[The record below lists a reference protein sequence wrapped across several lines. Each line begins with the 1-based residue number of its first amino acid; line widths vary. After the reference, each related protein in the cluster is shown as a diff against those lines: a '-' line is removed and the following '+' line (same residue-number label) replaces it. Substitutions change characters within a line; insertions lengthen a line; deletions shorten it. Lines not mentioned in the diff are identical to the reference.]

1 MITPDSL
8 DQAPRLVDELC
19 AQAGALAE
27 RTVALRSR
35 WIYNLGK
42 SGEVGAAYI
51 AAMPEAAQ
59 GNG

>member
-1 MITPDSL
+1 MELGS
-8 DQAPRLVDELC
+8 PRGDGQQEKGRERIV
-19 AQAGALAE
+19 E